1 MADGIGF
8 DISALDEYAESM
20 LDYATKE
27 FPKVTERFMKSEATK
42 LKNKAKRK
50 AKSSLKSQPTG
61 NYVDGFKAG
70 KKVYEYGDTKYNI
83 RVYNGAP
90 HAHLIEYG
98 HRMVGHKPNKTF
110 NGLYV
115 RGYHP
120 IENANIEFQPTFYK
134 DVETDL
140 VGMVEE
146 ELGK

>member
-61 NYVDGFKAG
+61 NYVKGFKAG
-70 KKVYEYGDTKYNI
+70 KKVYEYAGTQYNV
-83 RVYNGAP
+83 RVYNGSP
-90 HAHLIEYG
+90 HAHLIEHG
-98 HRMVGHKPNKTF
+98 HNMVTHDGKLVGFVPGKHILENSALAYQPNFQK
-110 NGLYV
+110 
-115 RGYHP
+115 
-120 IENANIEFQPTFYK
+120 NIESK
-134 DVETDL
+134 LVEK
-140 VGMVEE
+140 VEE
-146 ELGK
+146 ALDK

>member
-1 MADGIGF
+1 MSMEL
-8 DISALDEYAESM
+8 DISELNEYAEGM
-20 LDYATKE
+20 IE
-27 FPKVTERFMKSEATK
+27 FGVNEMPNVAKKFMRKEATK
-42 LKNKAKRK
+42 LRKKAADKTK
-50 AKSSLKSQPTG
+50 AVVGKKTG
-61 NYVDGFKAG
+61 NLYKRIKKG
-70 KKVYEYGDTKYNI
+70 KIVYAWGDAQYNI

-120 IENANIEFQPTFYK
+120 NENANIEFQPTFYK

-140 VGMVEE
+140 VEMVEE
-146 ELGK
+146 ELEK